1 MRGRGRLG
9 YAGYAACLK
18 TIAFGGGLVTWKAI
32 AETHNVNRVTAS
44 RFCHAL
50 NDLRII
56 HIAAWVKTG
65 DDNRSRIAAYALG
78 DEPDAPH
85 PAAAPR
91 PRKNK
96 RAESIELVQFAAA
109 IRAVQ
114 DDAHNG
120 VTLAEATGMYP
131 RAARHFLKAMHS
143 AKLVHITEYQDR
155 GEAGAGYPLYQFGIN
170 RRDAK
175 KPAPIPQEE
184 LTRRWNEVKKRLRAD
199 TKLMRGIV
207 TGANGDRR
215 TTPYRRALE
224 AEGAAA

>member
-9 YAGYAACLK
+9 YAGYATCLK

-78 DEPDAPH
+78 DRPDAPH
-85 PAAAPR
+85 PTAAPR

-96 RAESIELVQFAAA
+96 RTESIELLQFAAA
-109 IRAVQ
+109 IRAIQ
-114 DDAHNG
+114 DDSHNG
-120 VTLAEATGMYP
+120 VTLAEAVGMYP
-131 RAARHFLKAMHS
+131 RAARAFLKAMHA
-143 AKLVHITEYQDR
+143 AKLAYIAEYHDR
-155 GEAGAGYPLYQFGIN
+155 GEAGAGYPLYAFGIN

-184 LTRRWNEVKKRLRAD
+184 LTRRWNEVKRRLRAD
-199 TKLMRGIV
+199 TKLMRGLV

-215 TTPYRRALE
+215 TSPYRRQPE
-224 AEGAAA
+224 AAGATP

>member
-1 MRGRGRLG
+1 MRKRGRLG
-9 YAGYAACLK
+9 YAGYVACLK

-32 AETHNVNRVTAS
+32 AEAHNVNRVTAS
-44 RFCHAL
+44 RYCHAL

-56 HIAAWVKTG
+56 HIAGWVATG

-78 DEPDAPH
+78 DKPDAPH
-85 PAAAPR
+85 PGTAAR

-114 DDAHNG
+114 DEAHNG
-120 VTLAEATGMYP
+120 VTLSEATGMYP
-131 RAARHFLKAMHS
+131 RAARAFLKAMHA
-143 AKLVHITEYQDR
+143 AKLAYIAEFHDR
-155 GEAGAGYPLYQFGIN
+155 GEAGAGYPLYAFGLN

-175 KPAPIPQEE
+175 KPAPIPQDV
-184 LTRRWNEVKKRLRAD
+184 LTQRWNAIKRRLRAD

-215 TTPYRRALE
+215 TAPYRRI
-224 AEGAAA
+224 AETEVTA